1 VHPGCGL
8 SRWRSACGRAVSEAP
23 DTQAAPSAAE
33 TGDPE
38 APGPWLA
45 LGVPVPASDPGS
57 LAALERP
64 MEQNREGVRGS
75 HGSQSLLGGLIAGPP
90 LAPHLIFS
98 AFLLSGSS
106 QAH

>member
-1 VHPGCGL
+1 
-8 SRWRSACGRAVSEAP
+8 
-23 DTQAAPSAAE
+23 
-33 TGDPE
+33 
-38 APGPWLA
+38 
-45 LGVPVPASDPGS
+45 
-57 LAALERP
+57 